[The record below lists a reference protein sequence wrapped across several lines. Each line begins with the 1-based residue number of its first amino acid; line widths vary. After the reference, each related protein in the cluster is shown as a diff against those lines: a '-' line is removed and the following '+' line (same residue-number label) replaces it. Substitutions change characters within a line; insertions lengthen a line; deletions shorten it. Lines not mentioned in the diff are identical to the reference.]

1 MKAKRL
7 VPLVLVVSMMF
18 SVTGCRDK
26 IFKEKD
32 VPETSKEYSVE
43 NLKVDDYYIKDG
55 TKFYKLYKPDGNFT
69 KYSKTADASRILLTV
84 GQEEEDLIPTLYKNE
99 IIIYKNDGKV
109 PSDYIFERYKDLGYT
124 IGIRNLKQ
132 DEGSSYLKFNTSE
145 DVNQQ
150 ADAGSVINKV
160 KDKYSE
166 LEIAV
171 MDDKALNENQ
181 ITASGTIKNLHKNR
195 SYQFGMYAGS
205 VYSETKIKADTHV
218 FQSSETFVVN
228 ETKDTTK
235 GYVEICLPEGL
246 KTGYYMVNGIGLF
259 RYVSDL
265 KVDAGD
271 LAEYEYNVAN
281 DAFELTSQV
290 LDDTIM
296 EVNKEQTINV
306 EEDYVSAK
314 LSFSITNDMMLEKA
328 VLVTLDGKQLEFA
341 KREDSE
347 TTYELNLEDVPKGE
361 YKIIFTG
368 KNIDGMEA
376 KIEYGAKKAE
386 VTEQEQQAQQQ
397 EQQAEESEFSTTD
410 GGSLN
415 LTDDETSDGISVLQ

>member
-1 MKAKRL
+1 M
-7 VPLVLVVSMMF
+7 
-18 SVTGCRDK
+18 
-26 IFKEKD
+26 
-32 VPETSKEYSVE
+32 
-43 NLKVDDYYIKDG
+43 
-55 TKFYKLYKPDGNFT
+55 
-69 KYSKTADASRILLTV
+69 
-84 GQEEEDLIPTLYKNE
+84 
-99 IIIYKNDGKV
+99 
-109 PSDYIFERYKDLGYT
+109 
-124 IGIRNLKQ
+124 
-132 DEGSSYLKFNTSE
+132 
-145 DVNQQ
+145 
-150 ADAGSVINKV
+150 
-160 KDKYSE
+160 
-166 LEIAV
+166 
-171 MDDKALNENQ
+171 
-181 ITASGTIKNLHKNR
+181 
-195 SYQFGMYAGS
+195 
-205 VYSETKIKADTHV
+205 
-218 FQSSETFVVN
+218 
-228 ETKDTTK
+228 
-235 GYVEICLPEGL
+235 
-246 KTGYYMVNGIGLF
+246 
-259 RYVSDL
+259 
-265 KVDAGD
+265 DAGD
-271 LAEYEYNVAN
+271 LAEYEYNVVN